1 MHGNGRHADGRRGDG
16 GRGSERHA
24 DGAAPRVVVGV
35 GGSLGSL
42 AALHRGLAEA
52 RGRGADLVPVLA
64 WEPPGGE
71 HGYRRSPCPPLLAA
85 VREAAEQRLRDA
97 LDAAFGGADPGVP
110 LRPVVIRG
118 EAGPALLHV
127 ADRPDDLLVL
137 GRSGGPLHRRLR
149 RSVPGYCSRRAGCP
163 VLTVPVPE
171 LLHDLHRLESARRR
185 ARRHLP
191 AGPLPGL
198 LAAER

>member
-1 MHGNGRHADGRRGDG
+1 MHGNGRH
-16 GRGSERHA
+16 E

-35 GGSLGSL
+35 SGSLGSL
-42 AALHRGLAEA
+42 AALHRGAAEA
-52 RGRGADLVPVLA
+52 RDRGAVLVPVLA

-85 VREAAEQRLRDA
+85 VREAADQRLRGA

-110 LRPVVIRG
+110 MRPVLVRG
-118 EAGPALLHV
+118 DTGPALLHI

-137 GRSGGPLHRRLR
+137 GHSGGPLRRRLR
-149 RSVPGYCSRRAGCP
+149 RAVPAYCARRAGCP
-163 VLTVPVPE
+163 VLTVPAPE
-171 LLHDLHRLESARRR
+171 LLHDLEALHRRTRW
-185 ARRHLP
+185 HLP
-191 AGPLPGL
+191 VGPAPEL